1 MIFYKKTD
9 EDCQILGKFKKIV
22 ASDIPVFFD
31 SNGIIEEV
39 SHYLIYKSLKDT
51 DATTSVKTYADQL
64 QTFLRFLDD
73 NGKRLTWRDVTD
85 RHLVEFRNIKTG
97 EGKKAVYVAGVL
109 QTVFSF
115 YVWAEQKQYIRQHV
129 AIYGEDKSYAIS
141 AKRSKKG
148 WTWPYLPEGH
158 SKLRPTPTN
167 EDLERL
173 HATTIEE
180 SEYVGV
186 RDSLIFTIYER
197 TARRMEALQ
206 IKVSDVPDWDTIEQ
220 YQRENKIFYV
230 EVLGKRNRVR
240 DLEFLP
246 ETMELIRGYIE
257 TERLEAVKAAKKR
270 ERFYKEPPDLFVG
283 ATTGRP
289 LNKEY
294 ISRRLSGLM
303 KKAGVKGTG
312 HRVRAKGLTDVVA
325 AFDGY
330 DDRGQPKSAQDVLI
344 RAAEKAGHSNIES
357 LRPYLALSRS
367 EGIAA
372 KLHNFELLRSLEI
385 KIQMRKKKLAEMDK
399 SNALFEALTKNVDF
413 ENELLKF
420 LQDYKDNS

>member
-9 EDCQILGKFKKIV
+9 EDCRIQGKFKKIV
-22 ASDIPVFFD
+22 ANGVPVFFD
-31 SNGIIEEV
+31 NKGVMEEV
-39 SHYLIYKSLKDT
+39 SHYLMYKCLKDT
-51 DATTSVKTYADQL
+51 DAPSSAKTYADQL
-64 QTFLRFLDD
+64 QTFLRFLEKH
-73 NGKRLTWRDVTD
+73 GKGVTWSDVTD
-85 RHLVEFRNIKTG
+85 RHLTEFSNIKTG
-97 EGKKAVYVAGVL
+97 EGKKPVYVAGML

-115 YVWAEQKQYIRQHV
+115 YVWAEQNQYIRRHV
-129 AIYGEDKSYAIS
+129 AIYDDNRSYAIS
-141 AKRSKKG
+141 AKRTKNG
-148 WTWPYLPEGH
+148 WTWPYLPKGH
-158 SKLRPTPTN
+158 SKSRPTPTN

-173 HATTIEE
+173 HASTIEE
-180 SEYVGV
+180 SETVGV

-197 TARRMEALQ
+197 SARRMEALQ
-206 IKVSDVPDWDTIEQ
+206 IRISDVPDWDKIEQ
-220 YQRENKIFYV
+220 YQRENKIFDV

-240 DLEFLP
+240 DLDFLP

-257 TERLEAVKAAKKR
+257 TERLEAVTAAKKR
-270 ERFYKEPPDLFVG
+270 DRFYKEPPDLFVG

-303 KKAGVKGTG
+303 KKADVKGTG
-312 HRVRAKGLTDVVA
+312 HRVRAKGLTDIVA

-372 KLHNFELLRSLEI
+372 KLHNFEMLRSLEI

-399 SNALFEALTKNVDF
+399 SNTLFETLSKDVDF
-413 ENELLKF
+413 ENEFLKF
-420 LQDYKDNS
+420 LQDYKDKR

>member
-9 EDCQILGKFKKIV
+9 EDCRIQGKFQKIV
-22 ASDIPVFFD
+22 ASGIPVFFD
-31 SNGIIEEV
+31 SKGIIEEV
-39 SHYLIYKSLKDT
+39 SHYLMYKSLKDT
-51 DATTSVKTYADQL
+51 DAASSVKTYADQL
-64 QTFLRFLDD
+64 QTFLRFLDE

-85 RHLVEFRNIKTG
+85 RHLVEFSNIKTG

-129 AIYGEDKSYAIS
+129 AIYGEDRRSYAIS

-180 SEYVGV
+180 SEAVGV

-240 DLEFLP
+240 DL
-246 ETMELIRGYIE
+246 
-257 TERLEAVKAAKKR
+257 
-270 ERFYKEPPDLFVG
+270 
-283 ATTGRP
+283 
-289 LNKEY
+289 
-294 ISRRLSGLM
+294 
-303 KKAGVKGTG
+303 
-312 HRVRAKGLTDVVA
+312 
-325 AFDGY
+325 
-330 DDRGQPKSAQDVLI
+330 
-344 RAAEKAGHSNIES
+344 
-357 LRPYLALSRS
+357 
-367 EGIAA
+367 
-372 KLHNFELLRSLEI
+372 
-385 KIQMRKKKLAEMDK
+385 
-399 SNALFEALTKNVDF
+399 
-413 ENELLKF
+413 
-420 LQDYKDNS
+420 